1 MLLYFLNLYI
11 IHNSTKKYNAREETR
26 CALESL
32 ESQLSN
38 AHHVCHVALLLF
50 VLCQIVYNFQ
60 SWVSELDAKNPI

>member
-1 MLLYFLNLYI
+1 M
-11 IHNSTKKYNAREETR
+11 IHNSTKIIILQNNQR

-38 AHHVCHVALLLF
+38 AHHVCCVALLLF

-60 SWVSELDAKNPI
+60 SWVSELDVKNPI